1 MVDFRKYKKS
11 SPDESKMYEYSQTL
25 INDWPFFY
33 KFHGKNELRNYYY
46 SSVFDIEY
54 YEETKDKLF
63 LYKFDKNNKTLD
75 MNNTILA
82 YWMGYG
88 ERTETPSLYLSS
100 VLPEER
106 IIESVYRVDN
116 DKARKLSE
124 LYSLFNIVGGLR
136 ILQEA
141 SRSGC
146 YHCGGQFDMH
156 IASPFKHQSCIGIGK
171 PHLR

>member
-1 MVDFRKYKKS
+1 
-11 SPDESKMYEYSQTL
+11 
-25 INDWPFFY
+25 
-33 KFHGKNELRNYYY
+33 
-46 SSVFDIEY
+46 
-54 YEETKDKLF
+54 
-63 LYKFDKNNKTLD
+63 

-124 LYSLFNIVGGLR
+124 LYSLFNIIGGLR

-146 YHCGGQFDMH
+146 YHCGGHFDNRLYYMLVEKTYRAEYESEKIGFITAS
-156 IASPFKHQSCIGIGK
+156 IAGECISRLSSGT
-171 PHLR
+171 RAV